1 MSALCVWQLQNYK
14 KLCHLKK
21 IIKERYCIRLT
32 IYVIYQNVML
42 FGETDSK
49 QASKRRLKIK
59 SMLIISA
66 GAHYELEVVKFA
78 VVLGL
83 LLKGTEFQNS
93 VYSSPRIKTR
103 LTHSQWL

>member
-1 MSALCVWQLQNYK
+1 MQKTSVLVLFSLSEPWSAKFMSALCVWQLQNYK

-66 GAHYELEVVKFA
+66 GAYYELE
-78 VVLGL
+78 
-83 LLKGTEFQNS
+83 
-93 VYSSPRIKTR
+93 
-103 LTHSQWL
+103 